1 MSRSTILEESRD
13 GVAILTMSRPQRRNA
28 FNDQQYNELR
38 EALADVQANDDLRV
52 AVITGAPGAFSA
64 GQDISEMGKGRG
76 FTPFMDRLS
85 TFDKPLLAA
94 VNGVA
99 VGIGFT
105 MLLHCDI
112 VYVAESARLRAP
124 FVSLGIV
131 PEAGSTFLF
140 PATVGPQRAAEVLL
154 TARWVSAAEAVELGM
169 ARQVVADADLLETA
183 LAKAAEIA
191 AQPLAA
197 LRETK
202 RLLQA
207 VRSDA
212 LKAARA
218 HEDAV
223 QATRMGSPENRA
235 AIEAFKKKRRS

>member
-1 MSRSTILEESRD
+1 
-13 GVAILTMSRPQRRNA
+13 
-28 FNDQQYNELR
+28 
-38 EALADVQANDDLRV
+38 
-52 AVITGAPGAFSA
+52 
-64 GQDISEMGKGRG
+64 
-76 FTPFMDRLS
+76 
-85 TFDKPLLAA
+85 
-94 VNGVA
+94 
-99 VGIGFT
+99 
-105 MLLHCDI
+105 
-112 VYVAESARLRAP
+112 
-124 FVSLGIV
+124 
-131 PEAGSTFLF
+131 LF